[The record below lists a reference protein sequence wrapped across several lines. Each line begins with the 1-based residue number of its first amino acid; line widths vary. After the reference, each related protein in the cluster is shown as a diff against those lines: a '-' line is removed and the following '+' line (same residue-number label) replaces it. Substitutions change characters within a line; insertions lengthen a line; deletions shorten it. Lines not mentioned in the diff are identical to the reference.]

1 MSEKVPFPPQWLQG
15 AAMKLSLP
23 DVLARLNEARSMI
36 DELPQQTGADTQRVA
51 RLTETLLAARL
62 ALEEQEAL
70 RQQLAA
76 SRALADVG
84 EVAAPVAHEF
94 NNFLNALLL
103 HVAVL
108 ELKMPPDQ
116 RQGLAEIR
124 QQGKGMAALIQQWQ
138 NYRRRPAAD
147 GRTADLNEAVR
158 EAAQVLDGPRSEP
171 LRLELAPGALPVRG
185 TPADLNRL
193 CAFLLLNA
201 AAVNPPGA
209 TITVQTGKQPDKV
222 HLRVQDDGPSLAPEL
237 LAELFDPHPVR
248 RAGTSG
254 LELAACKAIVRRLQ
268 GKISAENGSAGGVTV
283 TVELPSA

>member
-1 MSEKVPFPPQWLQG
+1 MSEKVPFASQSLQG
-15 AAMKLSLP
+15 AAMKLTLP

-36 DELPQQTGADTQRVA
+36 DELSQQTGADAQRVA
-51 RLTETLLAARL
+51 RLTEALLATRL
-62 ALEEQEAL
+62 ALEEQGAL
-70 RQQLAA
+70 RQELAA
-76 SRALADVG
+76 SRALADIG

-108 ELKMPPDQ
+108 ELKMPPEQ
-116 RQGLAEIR
+116 RQGLADIR

-138 NYRRRPAAD
+138 NYRRRPSGD

-158 EAAQVLDGPRSEP
+158 GAAQALDAPRSE
-171 LRLELAPGALPVRG
+171 RVCLELAPGALPVAG
-185 TPADLNRL
+185 TAADLQRL
-193 CAFLLLNA
+193 CAFLLRNA
-201 AAVNPPGA
+201 VAVNPPGA
-209 TITVQTGKQPDKV
+209 TITVQTGKERDKV
-222 HLRVQDDGPSLAPEL
+222 LLRVQDGGPSLAPEL

-268 GKISAENGSAGGVTV
+268 GRISAENTGDCGVTV
-283 TVELPSA
+283 TVELPAG